1 MTQTKSASL
10 IAGMKAG
17 IRARKAARRHHKP
30 MAREHIIFIA
40 RCIADLEDDDER
52 AAATADFAAVH
63 FMTAGLFDQGHTQ
76 FGRVKFIAP
85 TRADVVAA

>member
-17 IRARKAARRHHKP
+17 IRARKRAARHPKAWP
-30 MAREHIIFIA
+30 IKHIAFLA
-40 RCIADLEDDDER
+40 CVIADLDDPAER
-52 AAATADFAAVH
+52 AAASADFAYVNFA
-63 FMTAGLFDQGHTQ
+63 TNGKFDAGHTQ

-85 TRADVVAA
+85 TPAAH